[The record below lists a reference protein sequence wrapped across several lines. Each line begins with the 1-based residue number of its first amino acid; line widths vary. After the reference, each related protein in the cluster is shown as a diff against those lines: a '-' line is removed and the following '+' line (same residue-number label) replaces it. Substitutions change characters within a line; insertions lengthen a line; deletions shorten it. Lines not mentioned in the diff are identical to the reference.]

1 MKQAEFEI
9 VSSCQISSTKVLVNQ
24 QLLWQ
29 HQQEEEDWFSAIYK
43 NLGLAYPKFFKMDRL
58 CKAGILGSE
67 LLLKD
72 YPFDKENVKTSWGII
87 LCNSAS
93 SLDNDRKYQ
102 ETIAHPD
109 NYYPSP
115 SLFVYTLANIVTG
128 EIAIRHKIG
137 GESSFYVMPQYNADF
152 IQELINQSYIAN
164 PEFNHLIGGWINV
177 DEQEIDVQ
185 LMLTK
190 RKI

>member
-9 VSSCQISSTKVLVNQ
+9 VSSCQISSTEVLVNQ
-24 QLLWQ
+24 QLLLQ
-29 HQQEEEDWFSAIYK
+29 HQQQEEDWFSTIYK
-43 NLGLAYPKFFKMDRL
+43 NLNLAYPKFFKMDRL

-72 YPFDKENVKTSWGII
+72 YPFDKENVKTSWGVI

-102 ETIAHPD
+102 ETIAQSD

-115 SLFVYTLANIVTG
+115 SIFVYTLANIVTG

-137 GESSFYVMPQYNADF
+137 GETSFYVMPQYDADAIEEF
-152 IQELINQSYIAN
+152 INQSYRTN
-164 PEFNHLIGGWINV
+164 PDLDHLIGGWINV
-177 DEQEIDVQ
+177 DGDEIDVR
-185 LMLTK
+185 LMLTR
-190 RKI
+190 RK

>member
-9 VSSCQISSTKVLVNQ
+9 VSTCQISSTEVLVNQ

-29 HQQEEEDWFSAIYK
+29 HQPEEEDWFSAIYR
-43 NLGLAYPKFFKMDRL
+43 NLDLAYPKFFKMDRL
-58 CKAGILGSE
+58 CKAGFLGSE

-93 SLDNDRKYQ
+93 SLDNDRKYH
-102 ETIAHPD
+102 ETITHPN

-137 GESSFYVMPQYNADF
+137 GETSFYILPHYDAIT
-152 IQELINQSYIAN
+152 IQELVSQSYMAN
-164 PEFNHLIGGWINV
+164 QELDHLISGWINV